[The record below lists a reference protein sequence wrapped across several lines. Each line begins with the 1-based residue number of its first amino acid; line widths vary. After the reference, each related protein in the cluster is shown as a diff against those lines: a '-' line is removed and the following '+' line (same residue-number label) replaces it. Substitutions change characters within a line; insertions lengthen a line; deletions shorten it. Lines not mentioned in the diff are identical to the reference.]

1 MKIPNALRSTYFFA
15 FFLAISLIQ
24 PLWGASKLKT
34 YFDRKVLEKPAA
46 YDHLLAIG
54 VRTFEYQDEKRQR
67 PVTVEL
73 WYPSDAKAPLDQ
85 VNDPVWVHP
94 EEMRDVPCVECTQKF
109 PLIMMSHGH
118 GGDRRERSWLA
129 DRLVRHGF
137 IVASVD
143 HYGNTTST
151 FDILTSLKFWERGRD
166 VSFAIDQLLQEPFL
180 TGRLDIRRIGF
191 VGYSLGG
198 MTGLGLAGAQVDIIE
213 RAIDQLSKKYPE
225 IKPEM
230 VEHLD
235 VKEAQK
241 SLQDSRIQAALLIC
255 PASFVYSPD
264 SLKKVHIPVGLVIA
278 PDDEVLPFKE
288 HAALIIQHVV
298 PARLKVVQREIS
310 HYAFLNRVSEAG
322 KKLVQK
328 HIYKDP
334 PWCNRTVI
342 HQEVSLFAVDFFREF
357 LR

>member
-1 MKIPNALRSTYFFA
+1 MKISSVLRSTHLFS
-15 FFLAISLIQ
+15 FFLLLSLIH

-34 YFDRKVLEKPAA
+34 YFEGSVLEESASFK
-46 YDHLLAIG
+46 HLRAIG
-54 VRTFEYQDEKRQR
+54 VRTFEYQDQKRQR
-67 PVTVEL
+67 PVVVEL

-85 VNDPVWVHP
+85 ANDPVWVHP
-94 EEMRDVPCVECTQKF
+94 EEMRDVPCIDCLQTF

-129 DRLVRHGF
+129 DQLVRHGF

-151 FDILTSLKFWERGRD
+151 CNILASLKFWERGRD

-180 TGRLDIRRIGF
+180 KGRIDAKRIGF

-198 MTGLGLAGAQVDIIE
+198 MTGLGLAGAEVDAIE
-213 RAIDQLSKKYPE
+213 QALGQLSKKYPD
-225 IKPEM
+225 IQPGM
-230 VEHLD
+230 IEHLD
-235 VKEAQK
+235 ITEAK
-241 SLQDSRIQAALLIC
+241 RSLQDPRIRAAVLIC

-264 SLKKVHIPVGLVIA
+264 SLKRVQIPVGLVVA

-288 HAALIIQHVV
+288 HAKLIIEHVV
-298 PARLKVVQREIS
+298 PARLKVMKREIS

-322 KKLVQK
+322 KKLVKK

-334 PWCNRTVI
+334 PWCSRTVI
-342 HQEVSLFAVDFFREF
+342 HQEVGLFAVDFFREF